1 MGGCAGGDAM
11 TASTY
16 VTSTYPNDG
25 SMAGNGHA
33 DEILV
38 SVIMPVFNAEQTM
51 RRSIESVLQ
60 QSETRLELVLIDDA
74 STDRSALIIGD
85 YEFRDGRVKVVRQ
98 PVNAGV
104 AEARN
109 AGIRAASGRYI
120 AFLDSDDW
128 WHPRKLELQ
137 ISQMQAS
144 GATVSYAAYQRI
156 SEDGILLSVVE
167 PPPQVDHEDMLCSN
181 HIGNLTGVY
190 DRELGDVPF
199 LRMGHEDYVFWLDRV
214 RRAGRAVRV
223 DHDGPL
229 AFYLVRNGSVSSNKF
244 RAAGWQWRIYR
255 ETEQLSLLRAAWH
268 MMHYVGHAMRKR
280 KPASI

>member
-1 MGGCAGGDAM
+1 M

-16 VTSTYPNDG
+16 ANGVSL
-25 SMAGNGHA
+25 AGHSYA

-38 SVIMPVFNAEQTM
+38 SVIMPVFNAERTM
-51 RRSIESVLQ
+51 RQSIDSVLQ
-60 QSETRLELVLIDDA
+60 QSEVRLELILIDDA
-74 STDRSALIIGD
+74 STDQSALIID
-85 YEFRDGRVKVVRQ
+85 EYARRDGRIRFLRQ

-144 GATVSYAAYQRI
+144 AAMVSYTTYQRVA
-156 SEDGILLSVVE
+156 EDGSLLSIVE
-167 PPPQVDHEDMLCSN
+167 PPLQVDHGDMLCSN

-190 DRELGDVPF
+190 DRRLGDIPF

-214 RRAGRAVRV
+214 RRAGRAIRV
-223 DHDGPL
+223 NHDGPL
-229 AFYLVRNGSVSSNKF
+229 AFYLVRSGSVSSNKL
-244 RAAGWQWRIYR
+244 RAACWQWRIYR
-255 ETEQLSLLRAAWH
+255 ETEQLSFPRAAWQ
-268 MMHYVGHAMRKR
+268 MMHYVGNAMRKR
-280 KPASI
+280 KLASVH